1 MLVKQVE
8 NVLDLLEFF
17 AAEGKPASLAEVSLH
32 FGWPRSSAFNL
43 LSTLVARGYLFELGG
58 RGKFY
63 PTPRWL
69 TLAQSL
75 SAAEPVPADL
85 LALARTLNARTQETV
100 CIGAAS
106 TGSLIYLEVV
116 LSSERVRYAGEVG
129 QRIPLHATAAG
140 MAVLSQW
147 PAAQRL
153 AHLRKVEFERY
164 GPGTPMGVE
173 AVETE
178 IRTSLQ
184 RGWFK
189 SASNYSVDLGAV
201 ALPLPLQGRIFAVTV
216 AGPLGRLADRM
227 PRLAATLHAAI
238 AEHLGEDYLTRS
250 IKGLTTPPHP
260 ETPA

>member
-1 MLVKQVE
+1 MLVRQVE

-17 AAEGKPASLAEVSLH
+17 AARGKPASLAEVSQH

-58 RGKFY
+58 RGKFF
-63 PTPRWL
+63 PTPRWMV
-69 TLAQSL
+69 LAQTIA
-75 SAAEPVPADL
+75 AAEPVPPEL
-85 LALARTLNARTQETV
+85 QALAVALNEVSGETV

-106 TGSLIYLEVV
+106 AGSLIYLEVV
-116 LSSERVRYAGEVG
+116 LSAERVRYAGEVG

-147 PAAQRL
+147 PAAQRSAL
-153 AHLRKVEFERY
+153 LRKVEFERY

-178 IRTSLQ
+178 IRTSLY

-201 ALPLPLQGRIFAVTV
+201 ALPLVLHGRIFAVTV
-216 AGPLGRLADRM
+216 AGPLGRLVDRM
-227 PRLAATLHAAI
+227 PRLAALLHATI
-238 AEHLGEDYLTRS
+238 AEHLGEDYLRRT
-250 IKGLTTPPHP
+250 IKGLTTPPRS
-260 ETPA
+260 EG